1 MNMNEKR
8 LKNGVLYRNFHLE
21 LSEPVIAGQG
31 KCSVW
36 GPYQFPELM
45 YTRSGSILCSWAMH
59 HDTIEYTGESG
70 DAVSDDGGLTW
81 RARTP
86 DDVPV
91 YDVPMGNGKCFAG
104 FAGKG
109 AYPVDWIGKYTPVCQ
124 RGSIRVYAA
133 GDIPE
138 CDKSL
143 YCREYDPAAGEITT
157 FPAALDW
164 PDMPLPVYPGDRIYP
179 ICQLMAISSRN
190 GMIALDDGLY
200 FCTYGPGFTQDAP
213 YRGCNSVYVFRSSD
227 CGRSWSLLSRL
238 DVDATTFHPAGHF
251 EGLDEP
257 MMGEMPDGSVVML
270 MRSGSG
276 LPSWIVRS
284 TDHCRTWSKPEQFD
298 EIGVLPFLL
307 TLNCGVTLA
316 SYGRHRLFLRATS
329 DPSGLIWQDHT
340 EIVLSPGEG
349 DRSCYYTD
357 MIPLSDT
364 EALMT
369 YTDFHYPSPDGV
381 PMKTVLTRKITVV
394 RDE

>member
-1 MNMNEKR
+1 MNHNEKR
-8 LKNGVLYRNFHLE
+8 LENGKKYRKFHLE
-21 LSEPVIAGQG
+21 LSEPVVAGQG
-31 KCSVW
+31 KCDVW

-59 HDTIEYTGESG
+59 RDTIEYTGEAG
-70 DAVSDDGGLTW
+70 DALSDDLGLTW

-86 DDVPV
+86 ADEPV

-104 FAGKG
+104 FVGRG
-109 AYPVDWIGKYTPVCQ
+109 AHPVDYLGKYTPVCQ
-124 RGSIRVYAA
+124 RKDIRIYTAEE
-133 GDIPE
+133 IPE

-143 YCREYDPAAGEITT
+143 FCREYDPETGEITT

-164 PDMPLPVYPGDRIYP
+164 PEMPLSVYPGDRVYP
-179 ICQLMAISSRN
+179 ICQLMAISNRN
-190 GMIALDDGLY
+190 GMISLGGELY
-200 FCTYGPGFTQDAP
+200 FCTYGGSFTQEEA
-213 YRGCNSVYVFRSSD
+213 YRGFNSVFVFRSSD

-238 DVDATTFHPAGHF
+238 EVDETTFHPAGHF

-257 MMGEMPDGSVVML
+257 MMGGMPDGSVVML

-284 TDHCRTWSKPEQFD
+284 TDHCRTWSRPEQFD

-307 TLNCGVTLA
+307 TLDCGVTLA
-316 SYGRHRLFLRATS
+316 SYGRHRLYLRATA
-329 DPSGLIWQDHT
+329 DPSGMHWEDHIELDLT
-340 EIVLSPGEG
+340 PGPG

-357 MIPLSDT
+357 ILPLSDT
-364 EALMT
+364 EALLT

-381 PMKTVLTRKITVV
+381 PMKTVLVRKITVV